1 MNRMWPE
8 PEAIVVSREASD
20 EWLQLVSEPED
31 CDSSKVSFL
40 IRWVWYC
47 HEPDK
52 GFLDSELFISFS
64 FCLSE
69 GFWSVGQ
76 KTALEKFTRV
86 QMQFSKWKKIADI
99 KLHFF
104 LFLFSINLFG
114 LCLNGVTQNTWQN
127 DFDFG
132 NGISDCRS
140 RARIESIINR
150 SLVSDDIKAPWNC
163 HQKNLMVVK
172 INTAF
177 SSRKRRDSV
186 LPFECLS
193 VCFSKL
199 TV

>member
-47 HEPDK
+47 HEPYK

-86 QMQFSKWKKIADI
+86 QMQFSKWKKIAEWNFTS
-99 KLHFF
+99 FF
-104 LFLFSINLFG
+104 FFNLALIFLVCAWMVLRRT
-114 LCLNGVTQNTWQN
+114 L
-127 DFDFG
+127 DKM
-132 NGISDCRS
+132 ISTLEMEL
-140 RARIESIINR
+140 AAAGAAQESIINR
-150 SLVSDDIKAPWNC
+150 SPVSDDIKAPWNC

-193 VCFSKL
+193 VCCSKL